1 MTDDLAE
8 FKSKVSKQG
17 TMLCFPLGK
26 SLGIALKRSGF
37 APDQPVVVRFEEE
50 RLEIRPLNS
59 PEAIRDKVRKETGAF
74 RAFMERMRNLIQEL
88 PSVSDE
94 ELEEDG
100 TLEGELLGML
110 ECLLADDLEPALRK
124 LESVDELGPVPPP
137 ERTRRPG
144 KTARGRKEDR
154 S

>member
-1 MTDDLAE
+1 MADLAE

-26 SLGIALKRSGF
+26 SLGIALKRFGF
-37 APDQPVVVRFEEE
+37 APGQAVLVRFDQE
-50 RLEIRPLNS
+50 RLEILPMSS
-59 PEAIRDKVRKETGAF
+59 PEVVRDKLKQAAGELRAF
-74 RAFMERMRNLIQEL
+74 RERMRNLVKEL
-88 PSVSDE
+88 PSGSDE

-110 ECLLADDLEPALRK
+110 ECLLSDDLEPALRK

-137 ERTRRPG
+137 KRTRRPG
-144 KTARGRKEDR
+144 RNRKADR
-154 S
+154 

>member
-1 MTDDLAE
+1 MADLAE

-26 SLGIALKRSGF
+26 SLGIALKQSGF
-37 APDQPVVVRFEEE
+37 ALDQAVLVRFDQE

-59 PEAIRDKVRKETGAF
+59 PERIRDKLRQEAGSFK
-74 RAFMERMRNLIQEL
+74 AFMERVRNLIKEL
-88 PSVSDE
+88 PPVPDE

-110 ECLLADDLEPALRK
+110 ECLLSDDLEPALRK
-124 LESVDELGPVPPP
+124 LESLDQLGPVPPP
-137 ERTRRPG
+137 LPG
-144 KTARGRKEDR
+144 R
-154 S
+154 SGGLR

>member
-1 MTDDLAE
+1 MADLAE

-26 SLGIALKRSGF
+26 SLGIALKQSGF
-37 APDQPVVVRFEEE
+37 APDQAVLVRFDQE

-59 PEAIRDKVRKETGAF
+59 PERIRDKLRQEAGSFK
-74 RAFMERMRNLIQEL
+74 AFMERVRNLIKEL
-88 PSVSDE
+88 PPVSDE

-110 ECLLADDLEPALRK
+110 ECLLSDDLEPALRK
-124 LESVDELGPVPPP
+124 LESVDELGPVPP
-137 ERTRRPG
+137 ERTHPPG
-144 KTARGRKEDR
+144 KRARVRNKDR

>member
-1 MTDDLAE
+1 MADDLAE
-8 FKSKVSKQG
+8 FKSKVSRQG

-37 APDQPVVVRFEEE
+37 APDQAVVVRFDQE

-59 PEAIRDKVRKETGAF
+59 PELIRDKVRQEAVSF
-74 RAFMERMRNLIQEL
+74 RALMERMRNLIQEL
-88 PSVSDE
+88 PAVSDE

-110 ECLLADDLEPALRK
+110 ECLLSDDLEPALRK

-137 ERTRRPG
+137 EPTRRPG
-144 KTARGRKEDR
+144 KAARDRKKDR

>member
-8 FKSKVSKQG
+8 FKSKVSRQG

-94 ELEEDG
+94 DLEQDG

-144 KTARGRKEDR
+144 KAARGRKENR

>member
-1 MTDDLAE
+1 MADLAE

-26 SLGIALKRSGF
+26 SLGIALKQSGF
-37 APDQPVVVRFEEE
+37 ALDQAVVVRFDQE

-59 PEAIRDKVRKETGAF
+59 PELIRNKLRQEAVSF
-74 RAFMERMRNLIQEL
+74 RALMERMRNLIQEL
-88 PSVSDE
+88 PAVSDE

-110 ECLLADDLEPALRK
+110 ECLLSDDLEPALRK
-124 LESVDELGPVPPP
+124 LESVDELGPVPP
-137 ERTRRPG
+137 RHPG
-144 KTARGRKEDR
+144 KAARNRKEDR